1 MLAKE
6 PVVNTLPTDAQ
17 LIYDLYYR
25 DVGVNAVPPKPYAKL
40 LFRSFAVPV
49 QQPY

>member
-1 MLAKE
+1 MLAEE

-25 DVGVNAVPPKPYAKL
+25 DVGVNAVPPKPYTKL